1 MTELAFCPTCMKT
14 VRFTTIK
21 RMMLVSYEGKRYRY
35 ATRRAICDCC
45 GSEATYPP
53 YQEESG
59 RNFNEA
65 IRTQEGLVSLEVIY
79 EVPRR
84 YDIGKR
90 PLSRV
95 LGFGEHT
102 YAQLMEG
109 QTPNRAHSDLITR
122 VYDDPG
128 CYLALLEKHRG
139 GIGERTYL
147 RSKRATQVYMQQQSA
162 DSYRVFEL
170 GRMLVDLSEGD
181 VTSMALQKLAY
192 YVQAF
197 SKPLLGYRIFGQM
210 PCAWAKGP
218 VYEQLWRGY
227 KDSDL
232 TYFAYDPTEDH
243 SSPFTPAED
252 ELIRAVYASFGNYS
266 GSALGRMTHKEKPW
280 IAARDRAGAQM
291 GDRCDEVITEE
302 DMDDYF
308 EAIVVKY
315 SMTRACDIS
324 RYAKDA
330 FDATS
335 GWVYTR

>member
-14 VRFTTIK
+14 VHFKTIK

-35 ATRRAICDCC
+35 ATKRAICDCC
-45 GSEATYPP
+45 GCEATYPP

-65 IRTQEGLVSLEVIY
+65 VRMQEGLVSLEVIL

-95 LGFGEHT
+95 LGLGEHT

-109 QTPNRAHSDLITR
+109 QAPNRTHSDLIAR
-122 VYDDPG
+122 AYDDPG
-128 CYLALLEKHRG
+128 YYLALLEKRKD
-139 GIGERTYL
+139 GIGERTYQ
-147 RSKRATQVYMQQQSA
+147 RSKKATQRFMKQHST
-162 DSYRVFEL
+162 DFYRVFEL

-181 VTSMALQKLAY
+181 ITSMALQKLAY

-218 VYEQLWRGY
+218 VYEQLWREY
-227 KDSDL
+227 RDSDMA
-232 TYFAYDPTEDH
+232 YFAYDPTEDH

-252 ELIRAVYASFGNYS
+252 ELIRAVYASFGSYS
-266 GSALGRMTHKEKPW
+266 GSALGRMTHREKPW
-280 IAARDRAGAQM
+280 IAARDRAGAQT
-291 GDRCDEVITEE
+291 GDRCDEVISGE

-308 EAIVVKY
+308 GAIVTKY
-315 SMTRACDIS
+315 SMTCARDIS
-324 RYAKDA
+324 RYAKEA
-330 FDATS
+330 FDTTS
-335 GWVYTR
+335 GWAYPH